1 MRRGWIRASLVIV
14 MLGVAVTSGYQLF
27 LFEQLI
33 DQELDSER
41 SFSALSWEL
50 NGHISEL
57 RTNQQAYVAAGQDRL
72 HWMQKVT
79 EQLNTVDT
87 SLTTLAQLAT
97 AASTVGS
104 LENAQVAINDLAR
117 MDKRARDHSDL
128 GQDLMASD
136 LLFIDGPEL
145 ALIAMT
151 HIDRAL
157 KTERDARDTATTA
170 HRKSQGVA
178 LAAAMGTSV
187 LVTLLLLPISA
198 RPIVKNAGLTDR
210 AVEETNSVSSQHME
224 ESSGSIGQE
233 DVHVP
238 SDGPL
243 TIIATRTHET
253 EMTAADISPTLDLQ
267 SAADLCTDLGQLSN
281 TSQLNVILAR
291 AAQIFH
297 ASGII
302 VWILDASKNSLRPAV
317 GHGYS
322 ETTLARFGTISC
334 DDDNVTSL
342 SFRDAQIH
350 IVPAKSSSLGAIAAP
365 IVSMSGCIGVLS
377 MELQDGWELNEDVQ
391 ATATILTAQL
401 STLVVPDTATT
412 ATSVEAAQA

>member
-1 MRRGWIRASLVIV
+1 MRRGWIRASLVIA
-14 MLGVAVTSGYQLF
+14 MLGVAVASGYQLF
-27 LFEQLI
+27 LFEKLI
-33 DQELDSER
+33 DQERDAER
-41 SFSALSWEL
+41 SFSALGWEL

-79 EQLNTVDT
+79 EQLDTVDI
-87 SLTTLAQLAT
+87 SLATLVQLAT

-104 LENAQVAINDLAR
+104 LENVQVAINDLSR
-117 MDKRARDHSDL
+117 MDQRARDHSDL

-136 LLFIDGPEL
+136 LLFTDGPEL

-170 HRKSQGVA
+170 HRKSQGIA
-178 LAAAMGTSV
+178 LAAAMGTTV
-187 LVTLLLLPISA
+187 LVTLLLLPVSA
-198 RPIVKNAGLTDR
+198 RPIAVNIGLTDG
-210 AVEETNSVSSQHME
+210 AVERTNSVSG
-224 ESSGSIGQE
+224 ESAGSIDQE
-233 DVHVP
+233 DVRVP

-243 TIIATRTHET
+243 TIIATPTPET
-253 EMTAADISPTLDLQ
+253 VTTADISPTLDLQ
-267 SAADLCTDLGQLSN
+267 LAADLCTDLGQLSH

-291 AAQIFH
+291 AAQIFN

-322 ETTLARFGTISC
+322 ETMLTRLGVIPC
-334 DDDNVTSL
+334 DDDNVTAL
-342 SFRDAQIH
+342 SFRDAKIH
-350 IVPAKSSSLGAIAAP
+350 IVPAESSALGAIAAP

-377 MELQDGWELNEDVQ
+377 MELKNGWELNEDVQ
-391 ATATILTAQL
+391 ATAAILTAQL
-401 STLVVPDTATT
+401 STLVVPDAATT

>member
-1 MRRGWIRASLVIV
+1 MLIG

-33 DQELDSER
+33 DQELDAER
-41 SFSALSWEL
+41 SFSALGWEL

-57 RTNQQAYVAAGQDRL
+57 RTNQQAYVAAGQNRL

-79 EQLNTVDT
+79 EQLDTVDI

-104 LENAQVAINDLAR
+104 LENAQVAINDFAR
-117 MDKRARDHSDL
+117 MDTRARDHSDL

-136 LLFIDGPEL
+136 LLFTDGPEL

-187 LVTLLLLPISA
+187 LVTLLLLPVSA
-198 RPIVKNAGLTDR
+198 RPI
-210 AVEETNSVSSQHME
+210 E

-243 TIIATRTHET
+243 THIATPTDET
-253 EMTAADISPTLDLQ
+253 VITAGISPTLDLQ
-267 SAADLCTDLGQLSN
+267 LAAKLCTDLGQLSN

-291 AAQIFH
+291 AAQIFN

-322 ETTLARFGTISC
+322 ETTLARFGSVSC
-334 DDDNVTSL
+334 DDDNVTAL

-350 IVPAKSSSLGAIAAP
+350 IVPADSSSLGAIAAP

-377 MELQDGWELNEDVQ
+377 MELQGGWELNEDVQ
-391 ATATILTAQL
+391 ATAAILTAQL

>member
-1 MRRGWIRASLVIV
+1 MRRGWVRASLVIA

-33 DQELDSER
+33 DQELDAER
-41 SFSALSWEL
+41 SFSALGWEL
-50 NGHISEL
+50 NGQISEL

-79 EQLNTVDT
+79 EQLNTVDI

-97 AASTVGS
+97 AASTVGF

-136 LLFIDGPEL
+136 LLFTDGPEL

-178 LAAAMGTSV
+178 LATAMGTSV
-187 LVTLLLLPISA
+187 LVTLLLLPVSV
-198 RPIVKNAGLTDR
+198 RPIVKNVGLTDR
-210 AVEETNSVSSQHME
+210 AAEETNSVSSQHIK
-224 ESSGSIGQE
+224 ESSESIGHE

-243 TIIATRTHET
+243 TIIATPTHET
-253 EMTAADISPTLDLQ
+253 VMTADISPALDLQ

-322 ETTLARFGTISC
+322 ETTLARIGTVSC

-391 ATATILTAQL
+391 ATAAILTAQL

>member
-33 DQELDSER
+33 DQELDAER
-41 SFSALSWEL
+41 SFSALGWEL

-57 RTNQQAYVAAGQDRL
+57 RTNQQAYVAAGQNRL

-79 EQLNTVDT
+79 EQLDTVDI

-104 LENAQVAINDLAR
+104 LENAQVAINDFAR
-117 MDKRARDHSDL
+117 MDTRARDHSDL

-136 LLFIDGPEL
+136 LLFTDGPEL

-187 LVTLLLLPISA
+187 LVTLLLLPVSA
-198 RPIVKNAGLTDR
+198 RPI
-210 AVEETNSVSSQHME
+210 E

-253 EMTAADISPTLDLQ
+253 EITAADISPTLDLQ

-322 ETTLARFGTISC
+322 ETTLARFGSVSC
-334 DDDNVTSL
+334 DDDNVTAL

-350 IVPAKSSSLGAIAAP
+350 IVPADSSSLGAIAAP

>member
-1 MRRGWIRASLVIV
+1 MRRRWIRAILLIG

-33 DQELDSER
+33 DQELDAER
-41 SFSALSWEL
+41 SFSALGWEL

-57 RTNQQAYVAAGQDRL
+57 RTNQQAYVAAGQNRL

-79 EQLNTVDT
+79 EQLDTVDI

-104 LENAQVAINDLAR
+104 LENAQVAINDFAR
-117 MDKRARDHSDL
+117 MDTRARDHSDL

-136 LLFIDGPEL
+136 LLFTDGPEL

-187 LVTLLLLPISA
+187 LVTLLLLPVSA
-198 RPIVKNAGLTDR
+198 RPI
-210 AVEETNSVSSQHME
+210 E

-243 TIIATRTHET
+243 TIIATPTDET
-253 EMTAADISPTLDLQ
+253 VITAGISPTLDLQ
-267 SAADLCTDLGQLSN
+267 LAAKLCTDLGQLSN

-291 AAQIFH
+291 AAQIFN

-322 ETTLARFGTISC
+322 ETTLARFGSVSC
-334 DDDNVTSL
+334 DDDNVTAL

-350 IVPAKSSSLGAIAAP
+350 IVPADSSSLGAIAAP

-377 MELQDGWELNEDVQ
+377 MELQGGWELNEDVQ
-391 ATATILTAQL
+391 ATAAILTAQL

>member
-1 MRRGWIRASLVIV
+1 MRRRWIRAILIIG

-33 DQELDSER
+33 DQELDAER
-41 SFSALSWEL
+41 SFSALGWEL

-57 RTNQQAYVAAGQDRL
+57 RTNQQAYVAAGQNRL

-79 EQLNTVDT
+79 EQLDTVDI

-104 LENAQVAINDLAR
+104 LENAQVAINDFAR

-136 LLFIDGPEL
+136 LLFTDGPEL
-145 ALIAMT
+145 ALIAVT

-187 LVTLLLLPISA
+187 LVTLLLLPVSA
-198 RPIVKNAGLTDR
+198 RPI
-210 AVEETNSVSSQHME
+210 E
-224 ESSGSIGQE
+224 ESSGSMGQE

-243 TIIATRTHET
+243 TIIATPTDET
-253 EMTAADISPTLDLQ
+253 VITADISPTLDLQ
-267 SAADLCTDLGQLSN
+267 LAAQLCTDLGQLSN

-291 AAQIFH
+291 AAQIFN

-322 ETTLARFGTISC
+322 ETTLARFGSVSC
-334 DDDNVTSL
+334 DDDNVTAL

-350 IVPAKSSSLGAIAAP
+350 IVPADSSSLGAIAAP

-377 MELQDGWELNEDVQ
+377 MELQGGWELNEDVQ
-391 ATATILTAQL
+391 ATAAILTAQL

>member
-1 MRRGWIRASLVIV
+1 MLIG

-33 DQELDSER
+33 DQELDAER
-41 SFSALSWEL
+41 SFSALGWEL

-57 RTNQQAYVAAGQDRL
+57 RTNQQAYVAAGQNRL

-79 EQLNTVDT
+79 EQLDTVDI

-104 LENAQVAINDLAR
+104 LENAQVAINDFAR
-117 MDKRARDHSDL
+117 MDTRARDHSDL

-136 LLFIDGPEL
+136 LLFTDGPEL

-187 LVTLLLLPISA
+187 LVTLLLLPVSA
-198 RPIVKNAGLTDR
+198 RPI
-210 AVEETNSVSSQHME
+210 E

-243 TIIATRTHET
+243 TIIATPTDET
-253 EMTAADISPTLDLQ
+253 VITADISPTLDLQ
-267 SAADLCTDLGQLSN
+267 LAAKLCTDLGQLSN

-291 AAQIFH
+291 AAQIFN

-322 ETTLARFGTISC
+322 ETTLARFGSVSC
-334 DDDNVTSL
+334 DDDNVTAL

-350 IVPAKSSSLGAIAAP
+350 IVPADSSSLGAIAAP

-377 MELQDGWELNEDVQ
+377 MELQGGWELNEDVQ
-391 ATATILTAQL
+391 ATAAILTAQL

>member
-1 MRRGWIRASLVIV
+1 MLIG

-33 DQELDSER
+33 DQELDAER
-41 SFSALSWEL
+41 SFSALGWEL

-57 RTNQQAYVAAGQDRL
+57 RTNQQAYVAAGQNRL

-79 EQLNTVDT
+79 EQLDTVDI

-104 LENAQVAINDLAR
+104 LENAQVAINDFAR
-117 MDKRARDHSDL
+117 MDTRARDHSDL

-136 LLFIDGPEL
+136 LLFTDGPEL

-187 LVTLLLLPISA
+187 LVTLLLLPVSA
-198 RPIVKNAGLTDR
+198 RPI
-210 AVEETNSVSSQHME
+210 E
-224 ESSGSIGQE
+224 ESSGSIGQK

-243 TIIATRTHET
+243 TIIATPTDET
-253 EMTAADISPTLDLQ
+253 VITAGISPTLDLQ
-267 SAADLCTDLGQLSN
+267 LAAKLCTDLGQLSN

-291 AAQIFH
+291 AAQIFN

-322 ETTLARFGTISC
+322 ETTLARFGSVSC
-334 DDDNVTSL
+334 DDDNVTAL

-350 IVPAKSSSLGAIAAP
+350 IVPADSSSLGAIAAP

-377 MELQDGWELNEDVQ
+377 MELQGGWELNEDVQ
-391 ATATILTAQL
+391 ATAAILTAQL

>member
-1 MRRGWIRASLVIV
+1 MLIG

-33 DQELDSER
+33 DQELDAER
-41 SFSALSWEL
+41 SFSALGWEL

-57 RTNQQAYVAAGQDRL
+57 RTNQQAYVAAGQNRL

-79 EQLNTVDT
+79 EQLDTVDI

-104 LENAQVAINDLAR
+104 LENAQVAINDFAR
-117 MDKRARDHSDL
+117 MDTRARDHSDL

-136 LLFIDGPEL
+136 LLFTDGPEL

-187 LVTLLLLPISA
+187 LVTLLLLPVSA
-198 RPIVKNAGLTDR
+198 RPI
-210 AVEETNSVSSQHME
+210 E

-243 TIIATRTHET
+243 TIIATPTDET
-253 EMTAADISPTLDLQ
+253 VITAGISPTLDLQ
-267 SAADLCTDLGQLSN
+267 LAAKLCTDLGQLSN

-291 AAQIFH
+291 AAQIFN

-322 ETTLARFGTISC
+322 ETTLARFGSVSC
-334 DDDNVTSL
+334 DDDNVTAL

-350 IVPAKSSSLGAIAAP
+350 IVPADSSSLGAIAAP

-377 MELQDGWELNEDVQ
+377 MELQGGWELNEDVQ
-391 ATATILTAQL
+391 ATAAILTAQL

>member
-1 MRRGWIRASLVIV
+1 MLIG

-33 DQELDSER
+33 DQELDAER
-41 SFSALSWEL
+41 SFSALGWEL

-57 RTNQQAYVAAGQDRL
+57 RTNQQAYVAAGQNRL

-79 EQLNTVDT
+79 EQLDTVDI
-87 SLTTLAQLAT
+87 SLTALAQLAT

-104 LENAQVAINDLAR
+104 LENAQVAINDFAR
-117 MDKRARDHSDL
+117 MDTRARDHSDL

-136 LLFIDGPEL
+136 LLFTDGPEL

-187 LVTLLLLPISA
+187 LVTLLLLPVSA
-198 RPIVKNAGLTDR
+198 RPI
-210 AVEETNSVSSQHME
+210 E

-243 TIIATRTHET
+243 TIIATPTDET
-253 EMTAADISPTLDLQ
+253 VITADISPTLDLQ
-267 SAADLCTDLGQLSN
+267 LAAKLCTDLGQLSN

-291 AAQIFH
+291 AAQIFN

-322 ETTLARFGTISC
+322 ETTLARFGSVSC
-334 DDDNVTSL
+334 DDDNVTAL

-350 IVPAKSSSLGAIAAP
+350 IVPADSSSLGAIAAP

-377 MELQDGWELNEDVQ
+377 MELQGGWELNEDVQ
-391 ATATILTAQL
+391 ATAAILTAQL

>member
-1 MRRGWIRASLVIV
+1 MLIG

-33 DQELDSER
+33 DQELDAER
-41 SFSALSWEL
+41 SFSALGWEL

-57 RTNQQAYVAAGQDRL
+57 RTNQQAYVAAGQNRL

-79 EQLNTVDT
+79 EQLDTVDI

-104 LENAQVAINDLAR
+104 LENAQVAINDFAR
-117 MDKRARDHSDL
+117 MDTRARDHSDL

-136 LLFIDGPEL
+136 LLFTDGPEL

-187 LVTLLLLPISA
+187 LVTLLLLPVSA
-198 RPIVKNAGLTDR
+198 RPIVKNVGLTDR
-210 AVEETNSVSSQHME
+210 AVEQTNSVSSQHIK

-243 TIIATRTHET
+243 TIIATPTDET
-253 EMTAADISPTLDLQ
+253 VITAGISPTLDLQ
-267 SAADLCTDLGQLSN
+267 LAAKLCTDLGQLSN

-291 AAQIFH
+291 AAQIFN

-322 ETTLARFGTISC
+322 ETTLARFGSVSC
-334 DDDNVTSL
+334 DDDNVTAL

-350 IVPAKSSSLGAIAAP
+350 IVPADSSSLGAIAAP

-377 MELQDGWELNEDVQ
+377 MELQGGWELNEDVQ
-391 ATATILTAQL
+391 ATAAILTAQL

>member
-1 MRRGWIRASLVIV
+1 

-33 DQELDSER
+33 DQELDAER
-41 SFSALSWEL
+41 SFSALGWEL

-57 RTNQQAYVAAGQDRL
+57 RTNQQAYVAAGQNRL

-79 EQLNTVDT
+79 EQLDTVDI

-104 LENAQVAINDLAR
+104 LENAQVAINDFAR

-136 LLFIDGPEL
+136 LLFTDGPEL
-145 ALIAMT
+145 ALIAVT

-187 LVTLLLLPISA
+187 LVTLLLLPVSA
-198 RPIVKNAGLTDR
+198 RPI
-210 AVEETNSVSSQHME
+210 E
-224 ESSGSIGQE
+224 ESSGSMGQE

-243 TIIATRTHET
+243 TIIATPTDET
-253 EMTAADISPTLDLQ
+253 VITADISPTLDLQ
-267 SAADLCTDLGQLSN
+267 LAAQLCTDLGQLSN

-291 AAQIFH
+291 AAQIFN

-322 ETTLARFGTISC
+322 ETTLARFGSVSC
-334 DDDNVTSL
+334 DDDNVTAL

-350 IVPAKSSSLGAIAAP
+350 IVPADSSSLGAIAAP

-377 MELQDGWELNEDVQ
+377 MELQGGWELNEDVQ
-391 ATATILTAQL
+391 ATAAILTAQL

>member
-1 MRRGWIRASLVIV
+1 MLIG

-33 DQELDSER
+33 DQELDAER
-41 SFSALSWEL
+41 SFSALGWEL

-57 RTNQQAYVAAGQDRL
+57 RTNQQAYVAAGQNRL

-79 EQLNTVDT
+79 EQLDTVDI

-104 LENAQVAINDLAR
+104 LENAQVAINDFAR
-117 MDKRARDHSDL
+117 MDTRARDHSDL

-136 LLFIDGPEL
+136 LLFTDGPEL

-157 KTERDARDTATTA
+157 KTERDARDTVTTA

-187 LVTLLLLPISA
+187 LVTLLLLPVSA
-198 RPIVKNAGLTDR
+198 RPI
-210 AVEETNSVSSQHME
+210 E

-233 DVHVP
+233 DVRVP

-243 TIIATRTHET
+243 TIIATPTDET
-253 EMTAADISPTLDLQ
+253 VITADISPTLDLQ
-267 SAADLCTDLGQLSN
+267 LAAKLCTDLGQLSN

-291 AAQIFH
+291 AAQIFN

-322 ETTLARFGTISC
+322 ETTLARFGSVSC
-334 DDDNVTSL
+334 DDDNVTAL

-350 IVPAKSSSLGAIAAP
+350 IVPADSSSLGAIAAP

-377 MELQDGWELNEDVQ
+377 MELQGGWELNEDVQ
-391 ATATILTAQL
+391 ATAAILTAQL

>member
-1 MRRGWIRASLVIV
+1 LLIG

-33 DQELDSER
+33 DQELDAER
-41 SFSALSWEL
+41 SFSALGWEL

-57 RTNQQAYVAAGQDRL
+57 RTNQQAYVAAGQNRL

-79 EQLNTVDT
+79 EQLDTVDI

-104 LENAQVAINDLAR
+104 LENAQVAINDFAR
-117 MDKRARDHSDL
+117 MDTRARDHSDL

-136 LLFIDGPEL
+136 LLFTDGPEL

-187 LVTLLLLPISA
+187 LVTLLLLPVSA
-198 RPIVKNAGLTDR
+198 RPI
-210 AVEETNSVSSQHME
+210 E

-243 TIIATRTHET
+243 TIIATPTDET
-253 EMTAADISPTLDLQ
+253 VITAGISPTLDLQ
-267 SAADLCTDLGQLSN
+267 LAAKLCTDLGQLSN

-291 AAQIFH
+291 AAQIFN

-322 ETTLARFGTISC
+322 ETTLARFGSVSC
-334 DDDNVTSL
+334 DDDNVTAL

-350 IVPAKSSSLGAIAAP
+350 IVPADSSSLGAIAAP

-377 MELQDGWELNEDVQ
+377 MELQGGWELNEDVQ
-391 ATATILTAQL
+391 ATAAILTAQL

>member
-1 MRRGWIRASLVIV
+1 MLIG

-33 DQELDSER
+33 DQELDAER
-41 SFSALSWEL
+41 SFSALGWEL

-79 EQLNTVDT
+79 EQLDTVDI

-104 LENAQVAINDLAR
+104 LENAQVAINDFAR
-117 MDKRARDHSDL
+117 MDTRARDHSDL

-136 LLFIDGPEL
+136 LLFTDGPEL

-187 LVTLLLLPISA
+187 LVTLLLLPVSA
-198 RPIVKNAGLTDR
+198 RPI
-210 AVEETNSVSSQHME
+210 E

-243 TIIATRTHET
+243 TIIATPTDET
-253 EMTAADISPTLDLQ
+253 VITAGISPTLDLQ
-267 SAADLCTDLGQLSN
+267 LAAKLCTDLGQLSN

-291 AAQIFH
+291 AAQIFN

-322 ETTLARFGTISC
+322 ETTLARFGSVSC
-334 DDDNVTSL
+334 DDDNVTAL

-350 IVPAKSSSLGAIAAP
+350 IVPADSSSLGAIAAP

-377 MELQDGWELNEDVQ
+377 MELQGGWELNEDVQ
-391 ATATILTAQL
+391 ATAAILTAQL

>member
-1 MRRGWIRASLVIV
+1 MVIV
-14 MLGVAVTSGYQLF
+14 MLGVAVASGYQLF
-27 LFEQLI
+27 LFEKLI
-33 DQELDSER
+33 DQERDAER
-41 SFSALSWEL
+41 SFSALGWEL

-79 EQLNTVDT
+79 EQLDTVDI
-87 SLTTLAQLAT
+87 SLATLVQLAT

-104 LENAQVAINDLAR
+104 LENVQVTINDLSR
-117 MDKRARDHSDL
+117 MDQRARDHSDL

-136 LLFIDGPEL
+136 LLFTDGPEL

-170 HRKSQGVA
+170 HRQSQGIA
-178 LAAAMGTSV
+178 LAAAMGTTV
-187 LVTLLLLPISA
+187 LVTLLLLPVSA
-198 RPIVKNAGLTDR
+198 RPSAENIGLTDG
-210 AVEETNSVSSQHME
+210 AVERTNSVSG
-224 ESSGSIGQE
+224 ESSGSIDQE
-233 DVHVP
+233 DVRVP

-243 TIIATRTHET
+243 SIIATPTPET
-253 EMTAADISPTLDLQ
+253 VTTADISPTLDLQ
-267 SAADLCTDLGQLSN
+267 LAADLCTDLGQLSH

-291 AAQIFH
+291 AAQIFN

-322 ETTLARFGTISC
+322 ETMLTRLGVIPC
-334 DDDNVTSL
+334 DDDNVTAL
-342 SFRDAQIH
+342 SFRDAKIH
-350 IVPAKSSSLGAIAAP
+350 IVPAESSALGAIAAP

-377 MELQDGWELNEDVQ
+377 MELKNGWELNEDVQ
-391 ATATILTAQL
+391 ATAAILTAQL
-401 STLVVPDTATT
+401 STLVVPDAATT

>member
-1 MRRGWIRASLVIV
+1 MLIG

-33 DQELDSER
+33 DQELDAER
-41 SFSALSWEL
+41 SFSALGWEL

-57 RTNQQAYVAAGQDRL
+57 RTNQQAYVAAGQNRL

-79 EQLNTVDT
+79 EQLDTVDI

-104 LENAQVAINDLAR
+104 LENAQVAINDFAR
-117 MDKRARDHSDL
+117 MDTRARDHSDL

-136 LLFIDGPEL
+136 LLFTDGPEL

-187 LVTLLLLPISA
+187 LVTLLLLPVSA
-198 RPIVKNAGLTDR
+198 RPI
-210 AVEETNSVSSQHME
+210 E

-243 TIIATRTHET
+243 TIIATPTDET
-253 EMTAADISPTLDLQ
+253 VITADISPTLDLQ
-267 SAADLCTDLGQLSN
+267 LAAKLCTDLGQLSN

-291 AAQIFH
+291 AAQIFN

-322 ETTLARFGTISC
+322 ETTLARFGSVSC
-334 DDDNVTSL
+334 DDDNVTAL

-350 IVPAKSSSLGAIAAP
+350 IVPADSSSLGAIAAP